1 MTNEGQ
7 QRAAAPAGTD
17 ATASTTAT
25 ATTTPIAAH
34 PRPLPPIGT
43 RASVTRTITESEVR
57 AFAAITGDTNELH
70 IDPEQARRTR
80 FGRPIAHGILT
91 AGLISAVIGTKLP
104 GFGAIYLGQTL
115 KFLRPVYLDDT
126 ITATAEVIALR
137 PDKRIMT
144 LRTECTNQHGEV
156 VIAGEATVLDDDPA

>member
-7 QRAAAPAGTD
+7 QRATAPAGKDVTS
-17 ATASTTAT
+17 ATTAMAPT
-25 ATTTPIAAH
+25 ATH
-34 PRPLPPIGT
+34 PRPLPAIGT
-43 RASVTRTITESEVR
+43 CASITRTITEVEVR
-57 AFAAITGDTNELH
+57 AFAEITGDTNELH

-115 KFLRPVYLDDT
+115 KFLRPVYLHDT
-126 ITATAEVIALR
+126 ITATAAVIAVR
-137 PDKRIMT
+137 PEKRIFT
-144 LRTECTNQHGEV
+144 LRTECVNQRGEV
-156 VIAGEATVLDDDPA
+156 VIEGEATVMDEDPA